1 MSVNKVILLGYTGKD
16 PEFKE
21 FENGGCIAT
30 LSLATTKKG
39 FKTKEGK
46 EIPDKTEW
54 HNIVLQNGWAKLANK
69 YVKKG
74 DRLYIEGELRTRNY
88 DDSQG
93 VKRYVT
99 EIFVTFM
106 EMLTPK
112 EKVNQTPPPPMPDA
126 PTPDDDDLP
135 F

>member
-16 PEFKE
+16 PDFKE